1 MTDQWFHRNNS
12 FQISYFSTPTSLIS
26 YPMDLLQ
33 IHESS
38 HGFLFPLYGMT
49 YTRHVNK
56 TDSYSTLF
64 YHGIIILFPL
74 WIITKSKLIELS
86 KSVVKESP
94 WLFNLD
100 EILIVIVPFIGI
112 LRNCNE
118 IQSDSNISYLSLSK
132 QNGTI

>member
-1 MTDQWFHRNNS
+1 
-12 FQISYFSTPTSLIS
+12 
-26 YPMDLLQ
+26 
-33 IHESS
+33 
-38 HGFLFPLYGMT
+38 MT
-49 YTRHVNK
+49 YTCHVNK
-56 TDSYSTLF
+56 TYGYSTLF

-74 WIITKSKLIELS
+74 WIITKLKLLELS

-100 EILIVIVPFIGI
+100 EILDEIVIVPFIGI
-112 LRNCNE
+112 LQNCNE